1 MRRRTTQHEIK
12 KKGGAGTINV
22 PAFLLLFVF
31 HCNSFRS
38 PICQTY
44 HRACCCPVVANN
56 NLLCPTKLSLSIVQT
71 VLLLSPGYYI
81 LCASCLFSHTLV
93 PSSFSLN
100 PQPFQALFFHASHFQ
115 LNWSSLG
122 DDSWPPTPCF
132 HLNPLLHYS

>member
-1 MRRRTTQHEIK
+1 MSSSLNRSRW
-12 KKGGAGTINV
+12 AGTINV

-44 HRACCCPVVANN
+44 FRACCCPLGSGQRKPAMPNKTLPFSVD
-56 NLLCPTKLSLSIVQT
+56 QT
-71 VLLLSPGYYI
+71 VLLLSPGYFI
-81 LCASCLFSHTLV
+81 LCALCLFPLHTGF
-93 PSSFSLN
+93 SSFSLN

-122 DDSWPPTPCF
+122 DDSWPPTPRF
-132 HLNPLLHYS
+132 HSNPLLQ